1 MKLISFTA
9 SGHSSYGAVV
19 GDRIVDLGR
28 RLRDRYPTLRAAIAG
43 GALAGAAAE
52 VDSAAT
58 DIALSQVTLLPPITD
73 PDKIICAGR
82 NYRAHAAEAGG
93 APPENPSVFL
103 RLVNTL
109 VAHNQP
115 MVCPKISGDFDYEGE
130 LALIIGKPGRHIT
143 KHDAMSHVFGYTC
156 FNDGSIRDIQFK
168 HSIAAGKNFH
178 STGGFGPWIVT
189 ADEIADPTQLHL
201 MTRLNGRE
209 VQHTGI
215 DDLIF
220 DIPTLISYCSDWTP
234 LAAGDEQGGDDPK
247 AAGAIPRRDGRRR
260 HQRCAGADASRCRHR
275 DGRRHRHRDRVGGH
289 HHPVEPTDGGAGGP
303 RHQPPQ
309 LRQDGAEH
317 HLGFPVQR
325 DRHPRCGD
333 RPGQSDMGDG
343 GDGGQRNGDLYQL
356 AVGAPA
362 PVHRRDPERRP
373 AGGHSCPAPRIA
385 EYLAAPH
392 LHQTNPKL
400 VHPLREFDGRRYRHT
415 R

>member
-1 MKLISFTA
+1 MEDHHEARQLWA
-9 SGHSSYGAVV
+9 SGRNSYGAVV
-19 GDRIVDLGR
+19 GDGVFDLGH
-28 RLRDRYPTLRAAIAG
+28 RLGDRYPTLRAAIAG
-43 GALAGAAAE
+43 DALGAAAVE
-52 VDSAAT
+52 VKSGAP

-130 LALIIGKPGRHIT
+130 LALIIGKPGRHIA
-143 KHDAMSHVFGYTC
+143 KADALGHIFGYTC

-178 STGGFGPWIVT
+178 ATGGFGPWIVT
-189 ADEIADPTQLHL
+189 ADEIPDPTRLHL

-234 LAAGDEQGGDDPK
+234 LVAGDVISTGTPEGVGFARKPPLWMKPGD
-247 AAGAIPRRDGRRR
+247 
-260 HQRCAGADASRCRHR
+260 
-275 DGRRHRHRDRVGGH
+275 V
-289 HHPVEPTDGGAGGP
+289 VEVEIDGGVGV
-303 RHQPPQ
+303 
-309 LRQDGAEH
+309 LRN
-317 HLGFPVQR
+317 PI
-325 DRHPRCGD
+325 
-333 RPGQSDMGDG
+333 
-343 GDGGQRNGDLYQL
+343 
-356 AVGAPA
+356 
-362 PVHRRDPERRP
+362 
-373 AGGHSCPAPRIA
+373 IA
-385 EYLAAPH
+385 EA
-392 LHQTNPKL
+392 
-400 VHPLREFDGRRYRHT
+400 
-415 R
+415 